1 MRNNR
6 ATFDIDSAGKA
17 VNLARLSGINYVDRT
32 GIEANEKSPEG
43 DWVVGFGLTGYREY
57 FLDGAVAPK
66 KKEDTL
72 KAVCDA
78 IGAKRSLPLPY
89 KGRLSIDI
97 ISELFISAKT
107 GNLIISSI
115 APRTVLFIAEKGKFK
130 DIDSLLTDLSQALV
144 DVSNNRKTD
153 FSWENYEI

>member
-17 VNLARLSGINYVDRT
+17 VNLARLSGINFVDRT
-32 GIEANEKSPEG
+32 GIEAAEKSPAG

-78 IGAKRSLPLPY
+78 IGTKRVLPLPN
-89 KGRLSIDI
+89 KGRLSVDI
-97 ISELFISAKT
+97 VSEIFISSRT
-107 GNLIISSI
+107 GNLVIASI
-115 APRTVLFIAEKGKFK
+115 APRTALFIAEKDKFK
-130 DIDSLLTDLSQALV
+130 DLDSLLTDLSQALV
-144 DVSNNRKTD
+144 DVSNNKKTD